1 MITKTKSRKK
11 SSRIASENVKEGLH
25 IYVAYWRAN
34 IHRFA
39 MDYLNVNLHVFQIIL
54 LYMMDR
60 NTFFMFIASRG
71 LGKSFLIS
79 IYCCCRAILY
89 PESKIIVGAGSRGQA
104 KLLISQKIEKELMSM
119 SPALRKEI
127 KEIRCG
133 ANEAR
138 VIFWNG
144 STIEAVVSGD
154 GSRGYRANILICD
167 EFRLIDK
174 DVLDKVMRPMLAAT
188 RTPKFMFK
196 DKYKDYPKE
205 QNKEIYL
212 TSAWFK
218 SHYAYEKFKSFTK
231 NMCLGKDTFVCDLP
245 YTVAVENGLLTK
257 ERVEAIK
264 SEDDMNEVSFAMEM
278 CGIWYGE
285 SDTAFYKSNDI
296 NPCRTLRKPFY
307 PPTDIEY
314 VANKD
319 KRKKSS
325 LPKQEGEIRI
335 MGVDIAVASGKANDN
350 SVFALLRVLPNG
362 GEYQR
367 QLVHMETYNGMK
379 PEDQA
384 IRIKQLFE
392 DFEGDFIAL
401 DRSGVG
407 ASVWNELQKANYDVV
422 RDKEYPP
429 YTAINDDNTVDKI
442 SSRGALPVVYTIANP
457 SAAFNSNVATELL
470 GAFLSK
476 KLRLLISD
484 IEAKNELVGT
494 NDFAKKSPTEQAYI
508 LRPYVQTTALV
519 NELINLE
526 YQIVSS
532 NVKISEKGSARKDRY
547 SAASYANYYA
557 HLIEQEENK
566 KRKLGN
572 DEVFALW

>member
-1 MITKTKSRKK
+1 M
-11 SSRIASENVKEGLH
+11 
-25 IYVAYWRAN
+25 
-34 IHRFA
+34 
-39 MDYLNVNLHVFQIIL
+39 
-54 LYMMDR
+54 
-60 NTFFMFIASRG
+60 
-71 LGKSFLIS
+71 
-79 IYCCCRAILY
+79 
-89 PESKIIVGAGSRGQA
+89 
-104 KLLISQKIEKELMSM
+104 
-119 SPALRKEI
+119 
-127 KEIRCG
+127 
-133 ANEAR
+133 
-138 VIFWNG
+138 
-144 STIEAVVSGD
+144 
-154 GSRGYRANILICD
+154 YRANILICD

-174 DVLDKVMRPMLAAT
+174 DVLDKVLRPMLASP
-188 RTPKFMFK
+188 RMPKFMFK
-196 DKYKDYPKE
+196 DKYKDYPVE

-212 TSAWFK
+212 SSAWFK
-218 SHYAYEKFKSFTK
+218 SHYAFEKFKSFTK

-264 SEDDMNEVSFAMEM
+264 SEDDMNPISFAMEM
-278 CGIWYGE
+278 QGIWYGE
-285 SDTAFYKSNDI
+285 NDDAFFKSADV
-296 NPCRTLRKPFY
+296 NPCRSLRKPFY

-314 VANKD
+314 ISNKD

-325 LPKQEGEIRI
+325 LPKQDGEIRI
-335 MGVDIAVASGKANDN
+335 LGVDIAVASGKQNDN
-350 SVFALLRVLPNG
+350 SVFALLRILPNG

-367 QLVHMETYNGMK
+367 QLVHMETYHAMK

-392 DFEGDFIAL
+392 DFEGDYIAL

-407 ASVWNELQKANYDVV
+407 ASVWNEIQKANYDVV
-422 RDKEYPP
+422 RDKEYPS
-429 YTAINDDNTVDKI
+429 YTAINEDNTVDKI

-457 SAAFNSNVATELL
+457 SATFNSNIATELL

-484 IEAKNELVGT
+484 IEARNELVGT
-494 NDFAKKSPTEQAYI
+494 NDFSKKSPTEQAHI

-547 SAASYANYYA
+547 SALAYCNYYA
-557 HLIEQEENK
+557 HLIEQEEDK
-566 KRKLGN
+566 KRKMGN
-572 DEVFALW
+572 NEVFALW